1 MRAGPLDHAPLTR
14 HLAAG
19 PAQVPR
25 RGCVVGGGEAAIG
38 RLTGRG
44 RHLHGPVNVLP
55 EPSAVTPPP
64 GRASSVVWISG
75 PTSYLCSRPT
85 PHHHLRARQARWT
98 CHGLSRWALR
108 GQRTLPSLR
117 QRRTAQK
124 AAHHFLSFFHVC
136 SPDPS
141 EEFPVAPHSCF
152 RAPPLALPA
161 PLPAPSPLQLELT
174 TPAAARAP
182 FLVTSLHSSSPCRQ
196 GDRFPSPPPAAQP
209 SPDPA
214 TQGPTQHVRR
224 PRCSPQCFVHCISEA
239 SSAAGIHAAATGP
252 EWPLAGPRPPARLA
266 VLHVVR
272 EAVSFGDSLTRPLPF
287 RGLSLAVSPKSAGGI
302 VGPPRP
308 DP

>member
-1 MRAGPLDHAPLTR
+1 MDHAPLTR

-38 RLTGRG
+38 RLTGCG

-64 GRASSVVWISG
+64 GRASSVVWTSG
-75 PTSYLCSRPT
+75 PTSYLCSQPT
-85 PHHHLRARQARWT
+85 PHHHLRARQACRT

-117 QRRTAQK
+117 QRRTARK

-141 EEFPVAPHSCF
+141 EGFPVAPHSCF
-152 RAPPLALPA
+152 RPPPLAFPA

-196 GDRFPSPPPAAQP
+196 GDRFPSPPPPP
-209 SPDPA
+209 SHHR
-214 TQGPTQHVRR
+214 TQQRKGR
-224 PRCSPQCFVHCISEA
+224 PNTSVVLGAHHKA
-239 SSAAGIHAAATGP
+239 SSIASRKP
-252 EWPLAGPRPPARLA
+252 PLLRAPTPQRQ
-266 VLHVVR
+266 
-272 EAVSFGDSLTRPLPF
+272 
-287 RGLSLAVSPKSAGGI
+287 GLSGLWL
-302 VGPPRP
+302 GPGPWPGWRSSTLSGRQCP
-308 DP
+308 SETA